1 MKLLRETFDASY
13 IKEDMDTGEK
23 KYFIEGIFLQSNLQ
37 NRNGRVY
44 PKEVLR
50 KEVNRYRAQF
60 IDKNRAMGELGHP
73 DGPTINLDRV
83 SHKIVGLWEDG
94 DNFIGRAEILDT
106 PFGKIV
112 KNLMDAGVQLGVS
125 SRGLGTMKKVNGV
138 NEVQGDFYL
147 ATAADIVADPS
158 APSAFV
164 NNIVENL
171 EWELDDKGVYKPK
184 EAANK
189 ALSEQIVL
197 KSLEDFLS
205 KL

>member
-1 MKLLRETFDASY
+1 MKLLRETFDASF
-13 IKEDMDTGEK
+13 IKEDTSTGEK
-23 KYFIEGIFLQSNLQ
+23 KYFIEGIFLQSNMQ

-50 KEVNRYRAQF
+50 KEVDRYRRQF
-60 IDKNRAMGELGHP
+60 IESNRALGELGHP

-83 SHKIVGLWEDG
+83 SHKIVALWEDG
-94 DNFIGRAEILDT
+94 DNFVGRAEILDT

-112 KNLMDAGVQLGVS
+112 KNLMDAGVTLGVS

-138 NEVQGDFYL
+138 NEVQSDFYL

-171 EWELDDKGVYKPK
+171 EWELDEKGVFKPK
-184 EAANK
+184 EAVNK
-189 ALSEQIVL
+189 ALSEQLVL